1 MSEPNNKALYA
12 KVKREA
18 DEKYKTHGAYKSGW
32 IVKTYKARGGTYSG
46 KKTTKGLSAWFKESW
61 KNIASKGQYPVLRP
75 TKRINKNTPLTVSEI
90 SKSNLKKQ
98 VKEKQKIKNTSNL
111 PAFKRATASHRAT

>member
-1 MSEPNNKALYA
+1 MNEPNNKALYA

-98 VKEKQKIKNTSNL
+98 VKEKQKIKNANL
-111 PAFKRATASHRAT
+111 PAFKRKS

>member
-46 KKTTKGLSAWFKESW
+46 KNNQGIVCL
-61 KNIASKGQYPVLRP
+61 V
-75 TKRINKNTPLTVSEI
+75 
-90 SKSNLKKQ
+90 
-98 VKEKQKIKNTSNL
+98 
-111 PAFKRATASHRAT
+111 

>member
-1 MSEPNNKALYA
+1 MEPIRAVGL
-12 KVKREA
+12 VKHIKNA
-18 DEKYKTHGAYKSGW
+18 AGHTA
-32 IVKTYKARGGTYSG
+32 V
-46 KKTTKGLSAWFKESW
+46 KTTKGLSAWFKESW

-98 VKEKQKIKNTSNL
+98 VKEKQKIKNANL
-111 PAFKRATASHRAT
+111 PAFKRKG